1 MKHKSKKLVS
11 IFALCSLL
19 FALYSCNGQQVQT
32 LKSPDGNIEVTFGIK
47 DSKPYY
53 SVLKNGA
60 EIIKPS
66 ALGFLLNE
74 NDNFCCDFII
84 LGTENDSKDETWQ
97 QVWGEEIDVRNHYN
111 ELTIKLQE
119 KGGKKRILNIVF
131 RAFDD
136 GVGFRYVFPEQEN
149 LKEFEIADELT
160 EFNLAQDFDIWSQ
173 QSRDK
178 DYETLFHKR
187 KISEIS
193 DTVNTPVTIE
203 LADGGYALIHEAALI
218 DYAAMNL
225 YNPNAAGAGLQPVP
239 ESNGQGTDYKSA
251 PAGATLKADLT
262 PWSTGIKVYAKT
274 PFSTPWRFVVLADNL
289 NALANSRVML
299 NLNEP
304 CKIEDTSW
312 IKPTKYVG
320 IWWGIHLGYQTWG
333 PPSAKHGA
341 TTENMKKYIDFAAE
355 NGFDG
360 VLAEGWN
367 AGWDSGYVVHGE
379 RYKFAET
386 YPDFEIEKIS
396 KYGAAKGVKV
406 IGHNETGGA
415 TINYEN
421 QLDSAF
427 KFANKYG
434 IASIKTGYVHPLL
447 DYKERHSSQYGI
459 RHYRKVVETAA
470 KYRVMIDCH
479 EPAMPTGW
487 QRTYPNLMAQEGV
500 RGQEY
505 DAWSDDGGNPPE
517 HTTILPFTRNLAG
530 PIDFTP
536 GTFNFNNPAHN
547 ARVHTTIAK
556 QLALYVVIYSPL
568 VMASDMIENYKN
580 RPEFEFIKIV
590 PVDWQ
595 KTIILDGKIGD
606 FVITARKDK
615 NSENWYIGAITDEN
629 ARDIKIDF
637 SFLDKDKKYV
647 AKIFKDGAKADY
659 KTNPYPV
666 EISEQEV
673 DYQTV
678 LDLHLATSGGA
689 AIQLRIKN

>member
-1 MKHKSKKLVS
+1 MKNKIILAFISV
-11 IFALCSLL
+11 ILL
-19 FALYSCNGQQVQT
+19 ACNGQQVQT
-32 LKSPDGNIEVTFGIK
+32 LKSPNGKIEVKFG
-47 DSKPYY
+47 SRNSQPYY
-53 SVLKNGA
+53 AVSKNGV
-60 EIIKPS
+60 EVVSPS
-66 ALGFLLNE
+66 ALGFLLSG
-74 NDNFCCDFII
+74 NDQFCCNFVII
-84 LGTENDSKDETWQ
+84 SAKERTFDETWQ

-111 ELTIKLQE
+111 ELSVKLQE
-119 KGGKKRILNIVF
+119 KAGKKRILDIVF

-136 GVGFRYVFPEQEN
+136 GIGFRYVFPEQEN
-149 LKEFEIADELT
+149 LKSFEIADELT
-160 EFNLAQDFDIWSQ
+160 EFNFLCDYDVWSQ
-173 QSRDK
+173 PLRDN

-187 KISEIS
+187 KLSEIA
-193 DTVNTPVTIE
+193 DTVNTPITVE
-203 LADGGYALIHEAALI
+203 LPNGEYMLIHEAALV

-225 YNPNAAGAGLQPVP
+225 HRRGAINNAH
-239 ESNGQGTDYKSA
+239 TDSTA
-251 PAGATLKADLT
+251 LKTDLT
-262 PWSTGIKVYAKT
+262 AWQNGVKVYANA
-274 PFSTPWRFVVLADNL
+274 PFSTPWRFIVLADNL
-289 NALANSRVML
+289 NELTNSRIML

-312 IKPTKYVG
+312 IKPTKYIG
-320 IWWGIHLGYQTWG
+320 IWWGIHMQYQTWSMG
-333 PPSAKHGA
+333 AKHGA
-341 TTENMKKYIDFAAE
+341 TTANMEKYIDFAAE

-367 AGWDSGYVVHGE
+367 AGWDSNRVVFGE
-379 RYKFAET
+379 RYKFAEC

-396 KYGAAKGVKV
+396 KYADKKGVKV
-406 IGHNETGGA
+406 IGHHETGGA

-427 KFANKYG
+427 AFANKYG
-434 IASIKTGYVHPLL
+434 ISSIKTGYVHHLL

-470 KYRVMIDCH
+470 KYHIMIDCH

-487 QRTYPNLMAQEGV
+487 QRTFPNLMSGEGV

-505 DAWSDDGGNPPE
+505 DAWSADGGNPPE

-536 GTFNFNNPAHN
+536 GTFNFNNPTSN
-547 ARVHTTIAK
+547 ARVQTTTAK

-595 KTIILDGKIGD
+595 KTLILDGKIGD
-606 FVITARKDK
+606 FVVTARKDR
-615 NSENWYIGAITDEN
+615 NSENWYLGAITDEN
-629 ARDIKIDF
+629 ERDIKIDF
-637 SFLDKDKKYV
+637 SFLDKDKKYI
-647 AKIFKDGAKADY
+647 AKIFKDGVKADY

-666 EISEQEV
+666 EIVEKEIDS
-673 DYQTV
+673 TNI
-678 LDLHLATSGGA
+678 LDFHLARSGGV
-689 AIQLRIKN
+689 AIELRIKN